1 MRGNTFLFIAQG
13 SNNWYA
19 CVMSNNEEIRKL
31 SNYWRELS
39 DYDMKTAEHM
49 LQTKRYPY
57 CLFMCHLAVE
67 KILKAIIVSGSGKHA
82 PYSHNLVELAKNSKL
97 DFDEKQKDLLA
108 DLTEF
113 NLEARY
119 PEWQKDFYKKATK
132 SYTIKYIDDSIK
144 IHKWLKKHLQK

>member
-1 MRGNTFLFIAQG
+1 
-13 SNNWYA
+13 
-19 CVMSNNEEIRKL
+19 MSRSEQTKKL
-31 SNYWRELS
+31 ANYWRELS
-39 DYDMKTAEHM
+39 DYDMKTAEYM

-67 KILKAIIVSGSGKHA
+67 KILKAIIVFETERHA
-82 PYSHNLVELAKNSKL
+82 PYSHNLVELAKHSKL
-97 DFDEKQKDLLA
+97 DFNEEQKNLLA

-132 SYTIKYIDDSIK
+132 NYTVRYLNDSIK

>member
-1 MRGNTFLFIAQG
+1 MRMRENG
-13 SNNWYA
+13 
-19 CVMSNNEEIRKL
+19 EIKNL
-31 SNYWRELS
+31 ANYWRELS
-39 DYDMKTAEHM
+39 DYDIKTAEYM
-49 LQTKRYPY
+49 LQSKRYPY

-67 KILKAIIVSGSGKHA
+67 KILKAIIVVETGKHA

-97 DFDEKQKDLLA
+97 DFDEAQKDLLA

-132 SYTIKYIDDSIK
+132 NYTIQYLNDSIK